1 MFANIP
7 GASALAIKH
16 FSPNAMG
23 TPTAHSLRFDDV
35 QEQACAL
42 AGWNQDYLQ
51 LSPGRFQGEIHQVHG
66 QGIRLFVEQ
75 VQQSVFQTGALADDV
90 LAVGIP
96 LHASGSGMFCGKP
109 CGGDA
114 FHVFSGA
121 SGFEFRSSRE
131 HTMLGVELKL
141 GKDWLKP
148 LQMPGQA
155 CAMTLTPASLQE
167 LKTYLLTLFQ
177 SAQSQPELL
186 SSARVVDSVADFVLD
201 RMVGADQPSQVR
213 NSTER
218 NSHWALVQQACTQVN
233 ANIDQACSV
242 AQLCLDLGVSRRTLQ
257 NAFQQVL
264 DVGPLGYLKSVR
276 LGQARRALKRLSS
289 VTEAATSCGF
299 WHFGHF
305 SQDYLAMFGERP
317 SDTLRRSARQ

>member
-1 MFANIP
+1 
-7 GASALAIKH
+7 
-16 FSPNAMG
+16 
-23 TPTAHSLRFDDV
+23 
-35 QEQACAL
+35 
-42 AGWNQDYLQ
+42 
-51 LSPGRFQGEIHQVHG
+51 
-66 QGIRLFVEQ
+66 
-75 VQQSVFQTGALADDV
+75 
-90 LAVGIP
+90 
-96 LHASGSGMFCGKP
+96 MFCGKP